1 MAKGPCSGLAVF
13 ANEDGGILMVA
24 SLGEVH
30 TRVHSKDFEREG
42 AVTNGEF
49 RDLSDKPDVFL
60 LLGGSIGLS
69 LDRISPSN
77 NIINEGAA
85 LRLVDPSLHGLW
97 RL

>member
-1 MAKGPCSGLAVF
+1 MAKGACSGLAVF
-13 ANEDGGILMVA
+13 VNEDGGILMVV

-30 TRVHSKDFEREG
+30 TRVCSKDFQREG
-42 AVTNGEF
+42 VVTNDAL

-60 LLGGSIGLS
+60 LLGGTIGLS

-85 LRLVDPSLHGLW
+85 LRLVDPSFHGRWGL
-97 RL
+97 